1 MARRARNAVG
11 RPKAGSLGADAEAVI
26 LAAALDL
33 FAAKNFSSVR
43 TADIARATGFNQALI
58 FYYFKNKEELYR
70 RTVLEAVE
78 QAFHSFRTAR
88 ENVDDPAEL
97 IGAWIDNHIHAWD
110 VIAKLIKLSI
120 DYAATAKRK
129 ATIDRAI
136 RSFYDQERK
145 VLQSALDEGV
155 ARGLFGK
162 IDTVGTATFI
172 STYLDGVFVRA
183 MVFPDFDPIA
193 AIGNLKSN
201 MPKMLRPPGRG

>member
-43 TADIARATGFNQALI
+43 TTDIARATGFNQALI

-70 RTVLEAVE
+70 RAVLEAVE
-78 QAFHSFRTAR
+78 QAFQSFQTAR
-88 ENVDDPAEL
+88 DNVNDPAEL

-110 VIAKLIKLSI
+110 AIAKLIKLSI

-162 IDTVGTATFI
+162 IDTVATATFI

>member
-26 LAAALDL
+26 LAEALDL

-43 TADIARATGFNQALI
+43 TTDIARATGFNQALI

-70 RTVLEAVE
+70 RAVLEAVE
-78 QAFHSFRTAR
+78 QAFQSFQTAR
-88 ENVDDPAEL
+88 DNVNDPAEL

-110 VIAKLIKLSI
+110 AIAKLIKLSI

-162 IDTVGTATFI
+162 IDTVATATFI